1 MIEMG
6 EQRESKH
13 RLFDDLRFLCQYENR
28 LFNTNP

>member
-1 MIEMG
+1 MG